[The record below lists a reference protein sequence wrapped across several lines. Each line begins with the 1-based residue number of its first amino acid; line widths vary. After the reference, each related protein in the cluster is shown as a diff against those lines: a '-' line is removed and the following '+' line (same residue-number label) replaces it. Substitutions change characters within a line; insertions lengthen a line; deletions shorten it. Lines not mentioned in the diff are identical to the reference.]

1 MDYGLGVNMKSRS
14 GSYNKKRSTVG
25 NDQVKVVYISSP
37 MKVKTT
43 AAEFRA
49 LVQELTGK
57 DSDTARLMEVKG
69 NEDLMLMMMT
79 DDDANN
85 NMENTTAAAAIE
97 SSSYDGHCSQS
108 LFNINQQQESSTCS
122 DYSAST
128 SLETFDEQEDLF
140 LPMEGSFMS
149 LFQPNYLTEF
159 TQLDGFN

>member
-1 MDYGLGVNMKSRS
+1 
-14 GSYNKKRSTVG
+14 
-25 NDQVKVVYISSP
+25 

-79 DDDANN
+79 DDD
-85 NMENTTAAAAIE
+85 E

>member
-1 MDYGLGVNMKSRS
+1 MKRNN
-14 GSYNKKRSTVG
+14 NK

-85 NMENTTAAAAIE
+85 NM
-97 SSSYDGHCSQS
+97 S